1 MDWDGQC
8 DVKRNLAM
16 VKVLIIEDR
25 RENIVFIANNIL
37 KPMGYDVI
45 TARDGQSGLNK
56 AETDSPDLIIT
67 DLKLPKMNGLEVLEQ
82 LAEKGIHIPTIVMT
96 FHGTEATAVKAL
108 RLGASDY
115 LIKPFTLEEMED
127 ALARALGPNHRTA
140 KPSSPEL
147 AEALARLKRL
157 EEELQQAKIFLT
169 KRNQELE
176 HLRRHAPDQTRNVEM
191 ARVIEQASAWE
202 EDNARLNKLLA
213 QSKYAL
219 SKAEGRATALEEAIL
234 AQQLQLG
241 KYQKETKRLSAELR
255 NLSEAIRLMSQ
266 DMAHQMD
273 RITILTPQE

>member
-1 MDWDGQC
+1 
-8 DVKRNLAM
+8 
-16 VKVLIIEDR
+16 
-25 RENIVFIANNIL
+25 
-37 KPMGYDVI
+37 
-45 TARDGQSGLNK
+45 
-56 AETDSPDLIIT
+56 
-67 DLKLPKMNGLEVLEQ
+67 
-82 LAEKGIHIPTIVMT
+82 
-96 FHGTEATAVKAL
+96 
-108 RLGASDY
+108 
-115 LIKPFTLEEMED
+115 MED

-147 AEALARLKRL
+147 AEALASLKRL
-157 EEELQQAKIFLT
+157 EEELQQAKILLT
-169 KRNQELE
+169 KRHQELE